1 MYSDRLQIHCTRK
14 KKWPFG
20 LKQPSYLLHFLP
32 IKFDATYS
40 LFVLTTWTKL
50 LSIRKQSW
58 ERIMDAPAQ
67 QEMSYMEHVKKRHEE
82 KGCLFALS
90 VLIFRF
96 LPPPQFYVNFWS
108 DDTFAFDC
116 SCVFCGGI
124 IVRLLVLFWYTGCLH
139 FAAAAVAMSP
149 VNAVWTAVAAPPS
162 SFYWFIL
169 DCNLKGCTILP
180 KSFRGCAFLYEFI

>member
-1 MYSDRLQIHCTRK
+1 MTL
-14 KKWPFG
+14 WP
-20 LKQPSYLLHFLP
+20 Q
-32 IKFDATYS
+32 A
-40 LFVLTTWTKL
+40 TKL
-50 LSIRKQSW
+50 SPPLLAYKIRCYIQFVCPFCLSLSHEQNCYQLENKAERESWMHRHSKRCHIWNMSKNAMRRKAASL
-58 ERIMDAPAQ
+58 
-67 QEMSYMEHVKKRHEE
+67 H
-82 KGCLFALS
+82 CLYWFSA
-90 VLIFRF
+90 FF
-96 LPPPQFYVNFWS
+96 PQPPQFYVNFWS

-169 DCNLKGCTILP
+169 DYNLKGCTILP